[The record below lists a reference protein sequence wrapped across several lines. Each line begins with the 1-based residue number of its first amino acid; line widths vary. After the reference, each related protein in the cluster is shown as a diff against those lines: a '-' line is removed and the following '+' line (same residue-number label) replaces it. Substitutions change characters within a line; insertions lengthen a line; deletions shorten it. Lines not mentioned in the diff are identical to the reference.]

1 MNIRDAKEFIKNDV
15 EIYLA
20 KDEYGDYKIPI
31 QNQRPV
37 FLLGAPGIGKTA
49 IMEQIASELGIA
61 LVSYSMTHHTR
72 QSALGLPFISHEEY
86 EGLKYDVTLYTMSEI
101 IASIYDV
108 MKNSGVKEGIL
119 FLDEINCVSETLA
132 PSMLQFLQYKVF
144 GRHKV
149 PDGWVVVT
157 AGNPPEYNKN
167 VREFDVVTM
176 DRLKVISVEADYE
189 AWKQYAKEYKVH
201 PAITGFLEIHKDYF
215 YHMEMTVKGRS
226 YVTARGWEDLARIIT
241 IYEEKDKK
249 VTEEL
254 VEQYIRNDK
263 IVREFTAYYDMY
275 RKYRKDYRIDD
286 ILAGNIPET
295 AKKRAAKAGFD
306 EKLSVLGILTDRIM
320 ADMSETL
327 LFADTLA
334 AVMPVL
340 KKVKT
345 MSEEYSG
352 KEMSEVLLKGRDA
365 AKQRMEKLKAAN
377 TLSEK
382 DKKRDRMVIS
392 FYDDIPDVSEMNG
405 NEAFTKVKEAF
416 DNNVAGLKDDAEKK
430 KERLKNVFAFIE
442 EVFGDAE
449 ELLIFVTEL
458 TVSDTGA
465 RFISQFGSQ
474 EYEEASK
481 KLMLSERKNAL
492 RDEIL
497 ALDI

>member
-1 MNIRDAKEFIKNDV
+1 
-15 EIYLA
+15 
-20 KDEYGDYKIPI
+20 
-31 QNQRPV
+31 
-37 FLLGAPGIGKTA
+37 
-49 IMEQIASELGIA
+49 
-61 LVSYSMTHHTR
+61 
-72 QSALGLPFISHEEY
+72 
-86 EGLKYDVTLYTMSEI
+86 
-101 IASIYDV
+101 
-108 MKNSGVKEGIL
+108 
-119 FLDEINCVSETLA
+119 
-132 PSMLQFLQYKVF
+132 
-144 GRHKV
+144 
-149 PDGWVVVT
+149 
-157 AGNPPEYNKN
+157 
-167 VREFDVVTM
+167 
-176 DRLKVISVEADYE
+176 
-189 AWKQYAKEYKVH
+189 
-201 PAITGFLEIHKDYF
+201 
-215 YHMEMTVKGRS
+215 
-226 YVTARGWEDLARIIT
+226 
-241 IYEEKDKK
+241 
-249 VTEEL
+249 
-254 VEQYIRNDK
+254 
-263 IVREFTAYYDMY
+263 
-275 RKYRKDYRIDD
+275 
-286 ILAGNIPET
+286 
-295 AKKRAAKAGFD
+295 
-306 EKLSVLGILTDRIM
+306 
-320 ADMSETL
+320 
-327 LFADTLA
+327 
-334 AVMPVL
+334 MPVL

-345 MSEEYSG
+345 MSEESSG
-352 KEMSEVLLKGRDA
+352 KEMAEVLVKGRDA